1 MEFANKKKLLIAAIS
16 LFAEYGYDKISIRDI
31 AKKAKVNSAMI
42 SYYFGSKQ
50 QLYDAAIE
58 KQAGELRIFN
68 SSKMLQ
74 HSPRE
79 ILKLYADTLQKIHT
93 TNPTLMKFICWEFMT
108 PSNHPETFIK
118 QRLQQV
124 YSLLSQAIINGVKE
138 GIFRKNLDIHSTVIA
153 LVGIINFYYISRNLH
168 MRVSC
173 IKDDDEKYMLNAME
187 IFFIGIERKS
197 Q

>member
-1 MEFANKKKLLIAAIS
+1 MERDNKKKLLAAAIA
-16 LFAEYGYDKISIRDI
+16 LFSEYGYDKISIRDI
-31 AKKAKVNSAMI
+31 AQKAKVNSAMI

-50 QLYDAAIE
+50 QLYDSALE
-58 KQAGELRIFN
+58 KQAGELRTFN
-68 SSKMLQ
+68 SSKTLKLA
-74 HSPRE
+74 PRE
-79 ILKLYADTLQKIHT
+79 ILRLYADTLQKIHN
-93 TNPTLMKFICWEFMT
+93 TNPTLMKFICWEFLI

-124 YSLLSQAIINGVKE
+124 YSLLIQAIATGVKE

-173 IKDDDEKYMLNAME
+173 IKDDDEKYMHNAME
-187 IFFIGIERKS
+187 IFFSGIERKS

>member
-168 MRVSC
+168 IRVSC